1 MSILGSQWSV
11 TDVAVEVFL
20 ANKVFNLV
28 SNAVTLLGVMSV
40 LPIEM
45 IVSSLVSPL
54 RACHD
59 QVGRPEKSLLSILEK
74 NLYPTS
80 RLAGRPSSR
89 GGRGSRPHFRGVGLS
104 LRVGS
109 RKNQVF
115 SDVGRVR
122 LPLLRGQ
129 LDGQLEW
136 CRLLRQL
143 RDVHDDCSDH
153 PG

>member
-74 NLYPTS
+74 NLYPS
-80 RLAGRPSSR
+80 RVEGDRRWPRSDLSMPGQVLMR
-89 GGRGSRPHFRGVGLS
+89 HVDYQRGVFLYG
-104 LRVGS
+104 VTG
-109 RKNQVF
+109 
-115 SDVGRVR
+115 D
-122 LPLLRGQ
+122 
-129 LDGQLEW
+129 
-136 CRLLRQL
+136 
-143 RDVHDDCSDH
+143 
-153 PG
+153 